1 MRNPDELKNVLEKQV
16 QGLKDYSDNQKLKQE
31 NDVTAILLHFML
43 LQRII
48 SDLIT
53 RHLLSH

>member
-31 NDVTAILLHFML
+31 NDVIAILLHFML
-43 LQRII
+43 L
-48 SDLIT
+48 IT
-53 RHLLSH
+53 RHLLSQ